1 MEQNLQILPKKVW
14 SVLRL
19 FYFMLRKG
27 VSKNKLWLDLH
38 MMMKRAKLA
47 GKALQ
52 NLLFNHHHNWAA
64 FTVNRPSPH
73 LSFPSPPPS
82 GEYEFSCTTSPS
94 TNNSH
99 QLSLFP
105 LFQKKHHSGN
115 QVPTADLDIAA
126 FNEAVLKAME
136 MAVYSETA
144 SPALPGFG
152 RSPVVRQLRVT
163 DSPFPLSGAEEDN
176 RVDEAAEQFI
186 SRFYNDLRRQKQICG
201 GETMGV

>member
-1 MEQNLQILPKKVW
+1 MEQNLPILPKKIW

-27 VSKNKLWLDLH
+27 ISKNKIWLDLN

-52 NLLFNHHHNWAA
+52 NLLFHHHHTWAA
-64 FTVNRPSPH
+64 FAVNRPSPH
-73 LSFPSPPPS
+73 LSFHSPP

-94 TNNSH
+94 LTTTDSLIFHDKKHMINNSNNH
-99 QLSLFP
+99 LAHEL
-105 LFQKKHHSGN
+105 
-115 QVPTADLDIAA
+115 LDMKA
-126 FNEAVLKAME
+126 FNAAVLKAME
-136 MAVYSETA
+136 MIHSETA

-163 DSPFPLSGAEEDN
+163 DSPFPVNSVEDDN
-176 RVDEAAEQFI
+176 HVDEAAERFI
-186 SRFYNDLRRQKQICG
+186 NRFYSDLRRQKQICG
-201 GETMGV
+201 G